1 MTYFTTF
8 ASPLG
13 TLTLTSDGERLSGLF
28 LDEIPTAGMIEDFR
42 TFKPAIEQI
51 RAYLAGDLKS
61 FTIPLKLQGT
71 PFQETV
77 WLQLQ
82 RIDYGATASYQDVA
96 KQISKPR
103 AVRAVGSANG
113 RNRIAIVVPCH
124 RVIAAN
130 GALGG
135 YNGGLW
141 RKEWLLNLE
150 RR

>member
-77 WLQLQ
+77 WRQLQ